1 MFRPLALWIG
11 LRYTRAERSNRFIS
25 FISLI
30 SMIGLTLGVAVLITV
45 LSVMNGFDREL
56 KSRILGMVPQATVTS
71 SEIIPDWQGLSSQI
85 QKNPQVEA
93 VAPFIQLQ
101 GMLTANGQV
110 AGIMVTGVVPEYEK
124 KVSIIGNHMIA
135 GSLDSLT
142 ISSKRPSDE
151 PDNPDNP
158 DNLDATSENTN
169 ETTSDTTKA
178 DAIQQIVANKTAEG
192 STASD
197 TNLGENHSQA
207 NQNSNAQ
214 DSQEPVNDGFNIII
228 GKNIAQS
235 MGVTIGD
242 KMTLVLPEASP
253 SPAGVIPRFKRF
265 TVTGIY
271 DISPEVNNIMAF
283 IPMNDAAR
291 LLRLPDG
298 AQGMRMKL
306 KDLFIAPQVANQ
318 VASIN
323 PQMLTP
329 SDWTTTHGNLFG
341 AIQMEKAMVGL
352 LLSLIILVAAFNIVS
367 SLVMLVT
374 DKKADIAILKTFG
387 ASPKLIMQVFMVQGL
402 VIGVIGTLAGTVLG
416 VIMALSVS
424 NVLGWVNSAFNL
436 HLFDAYFVNYLPSE
450 LEWQDVLLIVSS
462 SLLVSFLATIY
473 PARRASHIQPAQTLR
488 YE

>member
-11 LRYTRAERSNRFIS
+11 YRYTRAERSNRFIS

-30 SMIGLTLGVAVLITV
+30 SMVGLTLGVAVLITV
-45 LSVMNGFDREL
+45 LSVMNGFDSEL

-71 SEIIPDWQGLSSQI
+71 NEIIPDWQKLAGEI

-93 VAPFIQLQ
+93 TAPFIQLQ

-124 KVSIIGNHMIA
+124 KVSIIGEHMVA

-142 ISSKRPSDE
+142 LAAKRPSDDMLVSNTIE
-151 PDNPDNP
+151 GNGNKGSNSNSPDS
-158 DNLDATSENTN
+158 L
-169 ETTSDTTKA
+169 
-178 DAIQQIVANKTAEG
+178 QQIVATKTPT
-192 STASD
+192 TAD
-197 TNLGENHSQA
+197 NTALFDNETA
-207 NQNSNAQ
+207 
-214 DSQEPVNDGFNIII
+214 VNDGFNIII
-228 GKNIAQS
+228 GKSIAQT
-235 MGVTIGD
+235 MQVGIGD

-306 KDLFIAPQVANQ
+306 NDLFLAPKVASQVAR
-318 VASIN
+318 ID

-387 ASPKLIMQVFMVQGL
+387 ASPKLITQVFMVQGL
-402 VIGVIGTLAGTVLG
+402 FIGVIGTLAGTVLG
-416 VIMALSVS
+416 IVMALSVS
-424 NVLGWVNSAFNL
+424 NVLGWVNTTFKL
-436 HLFDAYFVNYLPSE
+436 HLFDAYFVNYLPSK

-473 PARRASHIQPAQTLR
+473 PARRAASIQPAQTLR

>member
-1 MFRPLALWIG
+1 
-11 LRYTRAERSNRFIS
+11 
-25 FISLI
+25 
-30 SMIGLTLGVAVLITV
+30 
-45 LSVMNGFDREL
+45 
-56 KSRILGMVPQATVTS
+56 
-71 SEIIPDWQGLSSQI
+71 
-85 QKNPQVEA
+85 
-93 VAPFIQLQ
+93 
-101 GMLTANGQV
+101 
-110 AGIMVTGVVPEYEK
+110 MVTGVVPEYEK
-124 KVSIIGNHMIA
+124 KVSIIGEHMVA

-142 ISSKRPSDE
+142 LAAKRPSDDMLVNNTIE
-151 PDNPDNP
+151 GNGNKGSNSNSPDS
-158 DNLDATSENTN
+158 L
-169 ETTSDTTKA
+169 
-178 DAIQQIVANKTAEG
+178 QQIVATKTPT
-192 STASD
+192 TAD
-197 TNLGENHSQA
+197 NTALFDNETA
-207 NQNSNAQ
+207 
-214 DSQEPVNDGFNIII
+214 VNDGFNIII
-228 GKNIAQS
+228 GKSIAQT
-235 MGVTIGD
+235 MQVGIGD

-306 KDLFIAPQVANQ
+306 NDLFLAPKVASQVAR
-318 VASIN
+318 ID

-387 ASPKLIMQVFMVQGL
+387 ASPKLITQVFMVQGL
-402 VIGVIGTLAGTVLG
+402 FIGVIGTLAGTVLG
-416 VIMALSVS
+416 IVMALSVS
-424 NVLGWVNSAFNL
+424 NVLGWVNTTFKL
-436 HLFDAYFVNYLPSE
+436 HLFDAYFVNYLPSK

-473 PARRASHIQPAQTLR
+473 PARRAASIQPAQTLR